1 MKYIIQVIENRNNED
16 KSSQMSTN
24 NDNWICQNWIQFWK
38 LNAQDALQNLS
49 QLITFDLESN
59 MPNSEI
65 LFDSDS
71 ILESSFAKLPNQIG
85 MQINTYAFHWT
96 KCMGAGGGWPESIE
110 R

>member
-1 MKYIIQVIENRNNED
+1 MTTEFAK
-16 KSSQMSTN
+16 T
-24 NDNWICQNWIQFWK
+24 QFNFAK

-71 ILESSFAKLPNQIG
+71 ILESNLAKAAKSNR
-85 MQINTYAFHWT
+85 YANKYVHISLNEMLS
-96 KCMGAGGGWPESIE
+96 KCMAVE
-110 R
+110 RLARECRTITSQHTFTFMAI